1 MKLSGA
7 RMIWETMLR
16 EGVDT
21 VFGYPGGGVLPI
33 YDAMLDYP
41 IHHVLTRH
49 EQGAVHMADGYA
61 RASGRVGVAIGTS
74 GPGATNM
81 VTGIATA
88 NLDSSPLVCITGQ
101 VFGSLLGFD
110 AFQEVDTTG
119 ITMPITKHNYLV
131 TDIEEL
137 GTALKEAFHIAR
149 TGRPGPVLVDIP
161 KDVQNAVCEWDYDS
175 LTLDLPGYNP
185 SAVIR
190 AGEVEA
196 VLDMLKES
204 KRPLIL
210 AGQGVLLGQAVEEL
224 KYFVET
230 AQIPVAVTLL
240 GIGALPAKHP
250 LYLGMMG
257 MHGDAWV
264 NHAIQ
269 DCDLLLALGMRFDD
283 RVTGKLQTYA
293 PHARKVHI
301 DIDRSEIN
309 KNIHVDLGIV
319 SDLKTALQR
328 INTAV
333 TPMQHQD
340 WMEQINDEKIGN
352 DEQDSTFLKNS
363 HALNAPQVIHDL
375 WSLTHENSIVVA
387 DVGQHQ
393 MWTAQYYKF
402 EQPRT
407 MFTSGGLGTMGFSL
421 PAGIGVKFARPDS
434 DVWVLAGDGG
444 FQMTQAELST
454 IKQEGIKLNIAII
467 NNGYLGMVRQWQD
480 FFFEKRYSAVAIS
493 APDFVKIAEAH
504 GLEGIRVTQRSEIAA
519 AVQYARQASG
529 TVLIDFQVEQE
540 DAVFPMVPSGA
551 SLETMIHRPNTAAAS
566 K

>member
-1 MKLSGA
+1 MILPGA
-7 RMIWETMLR
+7 KIIWETMLR
-16 EGVDT
+16 EGVET

-33 YDAMLDYP
+33 YDALLEYP
-41 IHHVLTRH
+41 IRHILARH

-61 RASGRVGVAIGTS
+61 RASGKVGVAIGTS

-101 VFGSLLGFD
+101 VAGTLLGFD

-137 GTALKEAFHIAR
+137 GTVLKEAFHIAR

-161 KDVQNAVCEWDYDS
+161 KDVQNAVTDWDYDRIA
-175 LTLDLPGYNP
+175 LDLPGYNP
-185 SAVIR
+185 SAVITPWETETLLR
-190 AGEVEA
+190 
-196 VLDMLKES
+196 MLNES

-210 AGQGVLLGQAVEEL
+210 AGQGILMGHAEEEL
-224 KYFVET
+224 RKFVET
-230 AQIPVAVTLL
+230 TQIPVAVTLL
-240 GIGALPAKHP
+240 GIGALPAGHP

-264 NHAIQ
+264 NTAIQ

-283 RVTGKLQTYA
+283 RVTGTLQTYA
-293 PHARKVHI
+293 PHARKIHI
-301 DIDRSEIN
+301 DIDQSEIN
-309 KNIHVDLGIV
+309 KNVNVDLGIV
-319 SDLKTALQR
+319 SDLKTALRQV
-328 INTAV
+328 NGSLAT
-333 TPMQHQD
+333 MQHTD
-340 WMEQINDEKIGN
+340 WVEQISDQKMDDETQE
-352 DEQDSTFLKNS
+352 DEFLKNTGM
-363 HALNAPQVIHDL
+363 LNAPQVIRDL
-375 WSLTHENSIVVA
+375 WNLSNEDTIVVA

-402 EQPRT
+402 ENPRT
-407 MFTSGGLGTMGFSL
+407 LFTSGGLGTMGFSL
-421 PAGIGVKFARPDS
+421 PAGIGVKVARPES
-434 DVWVLAGDGG
+434 EVWVLAGDGG

-454 IKQEGIKLNIAII
+454 ITQENLKLNIAII

-480 FFFEKRYSAVAIS
+480 FFFEKRYSAVAIT
-493 APDFVKIAEAH
+493 APDFVKIADAH
-504 GLEGIRVTQRSEIAA
+504 GLEGIRVTNRSEVAA
-519 AVQYARQASG
+519 AVEYARQSPH
-529 TVLIDFQVEQE
+529 TVLIDFRVEEE

-551 SLETMIHRPNTAAAS
+551 SLESMIRRPKAKIN